1 MLIIEPHI
9 LYTFLYAIYKKNLKR
24 NRKFRR
30 TNWRNNRNKAIWEQD
45 KNKIVEL
52 ETYKDKIHK
61 IKKPIKNGLDE
72 LKIMEIN
79 KRTSRNRMEI
89 NESRNRNSEI
99 KNKKWKISRIWNK
112 NIKKR
117 NRKRNKNTK
126 KIWMDSKT

>member
-1 MLIIEPHI
+1 M
-9 LYTFLYAIYKKNLKR
+9 YAIYKKNFKR

-61 IKKPIKNGLDE
+61 IKKAIKNGLDE

-79 KRTSRNRMEI
+79 KGTSGNRMEI
-89 NESRNRNSEI
+89 NESRNRNSKI